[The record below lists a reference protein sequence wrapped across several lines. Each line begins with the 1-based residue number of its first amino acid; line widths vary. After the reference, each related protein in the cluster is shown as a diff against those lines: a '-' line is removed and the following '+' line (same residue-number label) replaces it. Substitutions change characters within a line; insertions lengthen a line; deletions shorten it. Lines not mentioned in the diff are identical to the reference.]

1 VRRQEQ
7 ALLQAEASACALAK
21 MQMCLL
27 CGGCP
32 SKMVLKNMRWKK
44 NKKHWVGL
52 SVGSNVLLKYG
63 LYVVCHLSKWFTFSS
78 LFNGHF
84 LLCRVVIRLQLTLDL
99 QSDTAYFNAI
109 RISLSSEAAIIF
121 FAFKLFIPF
130 TS

>member
-84 LLCRVVIRLQLTLDL
+84 LLCRVVIRLQLTVGGMK
-99 QSDTAYFNAI
+99 
-109 RISLSSEAAIIF
+109 SLGIAGY
-121 FAFKLFIPF
+121 KPVQLHR
-130 TS
+130 T